1 MISTQY
7 ISPTN
12 NNPCT
17 TTICWDS
24 ILPAFIPIPETLPTI
39 PPTNISANAQWLLE
53 KRYFCNT
60 VEIPETQM
68 QTKETNITQLATRV
82 ARCLA
87 CIDINFTPKTW
98 QGTQLEWLQTLEY
111 NIWLDIIEQ
120 RFLFNSP
127 CLFNAGTPLAIDNT
141 CAKILYKPLKET
153 TIEDYRFINTNQ
165 KTKQYQ
171 QQLLA
176 CFVINT
182 QDSLQ
187 SIMESLTTAAII
199 SKLGGGV
206 GANFSRIRETNA
218 PIRAGVG
225 GRASGPLT
233 FMSMWNSMGDA
244 IRQGG
249 KRRAALMGIMDVD
262 HPDFPAFIHSK
273 QEDGKLAY
281 FNISAGITDAF
292 MDCVQGR
299 KTWDFTSR
307 VPGNTTTKSMPAQ
320 ILWQDIC
327 KTAHKT
333 GDPGLVFL
341 DRVNRDSIINTSADW
356 TIHSTNP
363 CGEEPLPDFT
373 ACNLGSIN
381 LTALPTWED
390 FAKMTVRATYY
401 LDLVIDAT
409 AYPTPLIEARTKLIR
424 PVGVGFMGF
433 ADLCLLNKIT
443 YGGPHSIELV
453 EKIGATLATYSL
465 LSSALMVQEGKDPF
479 PESHL
484 VVEHVEQAC
493 AGEPNSQLAP
503 AFSKALDGLRSL
515 DASPELN
522 EIITHILADGSLRN
536 SRRLSIAP
544 TGSISSIADTSAGVE
559 PNYQWVLS
567 REVTSVTGQTT
578 KLVFTHKYLSAEQK
592 ELLTKTNSLKDI
604 QGLEYWV
611 TAHEVTPQ
619 NHLAI
624 VAALAPFIDSGIS
637 KTINMENSAT
647 ESDVRA
653 IYEAAWA
660 NPYIKGLT
668 VYRDGSRN
676 GQPLMAATLQ
686 KEISGKSEGQG
697 EEPKGQKVKPRPTLL
712 AGKTYREKTPWGTLY
727 VTLNTDEGGHPF
739 EVFVALGKAGSD
751 ISAMVDALGRV
762 TSLALRAG
770 APIGKLIK
778 TLEGLSG
785 HNKWVADSA
794 GEPVMKSIPDA
805 LSQMLR
811 KLVVESKKEAQT
823 LQARQ
828 NKPVLVPT
836 HEAPKICPE
845 CAAPL
850 ENVGGCNYCFGC
862 GYSNCGVL

>member
-1 MISTQY
+1 MLPLQFLQLKNNAQERPY
-7 ISPTN
+7 IDWNS
-12 NNPCT
+12 
-17 TTICWDS
+17 
-24 ILPAFIPIPETLPTI
+24 LPAAFTAIPESSSTTQ
-39 PPTNISANAQWLLE
+39 TSVSDNAQWLLE
-53 KRYFCNT
+53 KRYFCST
-60 VEIPETQM
+60 AAIPETNG
-68 QTKETNITQLATRV
+68 QTKETSITQLATRV

-87 CIDINFTPKTW
+87 SIDITFCPKTW
-98 QGTQLEWLQTLEY
+98 KGSTLQWVQTLEY
-111 NIWLDIIEQ
+111 NIWLDIVEQ

-127 CLFNAGTPLAIDNT
+127 CLFNAGTPLALDPVT
-141 CAKILYKPLKET
+141 AQALYKPIQET
-153 TIEDYRFINTNQ
+153 TLQDYELIQNQ
-165 KTKQYQ
+165 QNTKQYQ

-187 SIMESLTTAAII
+187 NIMESLTTAAII

-206 GANFSRIRETNA
+206 GANFSQIREANA
-218 PIRAGVG
+218 PIKAGVG
-225 GRASGPLT
+225 GKASGPLT

-281 FNISAGITDAF
+281 FNISAGITDTF
-292 MDCVQGR
+292 MACVQEG

-307 VPGNTTTKSMPAQ
+307 IPGNTTTKNMPAQ

-327 KTAHKT
+327 RTAYKT

-341 DRVNRDSIINTSADW
+341 DRVNRDSIINTSSDW

-493 AGEPNSQLAP
+493 AGEPNSGLAP

-522 EIITHILADGSLRN
+522 EIVTRILADGGLRN

-578 KLVFTHKYLSAEQK
+578 KLVFAHRYLSAEQK

-619 NHLAI
+619 NHLGI
-624 VAALAPFIDSGIS
+624 VGALAPFIDSGIS

-676 GQPLMAATLQ
+676 GQPLTAATPQ
-686 KEISGKSEGQG
+686 KEISRKSGGQG
-697 EEPKGQKVKPRPTLL
+697 ENTKGQKVKPRPTLL

-727 VTLNTDEGGHPF
+727 VTLNTDEEGHPF

-811 KLVVESKKEAQT
+811 KLLVESKKEAHMGQPA
-823 LQARQ
+823 QAR
-828 NKPVLVPT
+828 PVLVPSYEES
-836 HEAPKICPE
+836 HSCPE
-845 CAAPL
+845 CSAPL

-862 GYSNCGVL
+862 GYSNCGAL